1 MESKTEH
8 SENPFLQKETK
19 KERKAPKS
27 FDDQTRT
34 TISSHKLPLRPG
46 LRKTTDEKAQVMK
59 RKANTECKSPVPRL
73 QTRKKAFFMRILL
86 LRGHKKLQTTPIF
99 GRFPREKKSS
109 VTQTSKQASKQ
120 DSTLDQ
126 RQDTKNP
133 STKATAIRE
142 LGATRRRR
150 RRRRSDACWD

>member
-8 SENPFLQKETK
+8 SENPFLQKERK

-27 FDDQTRT
+27 FEDQTRT

-59 RKANTECKSPVPRL
+59 RKANTECKSLVPRL
-73 QTRKKAFFMRILL
+73 QTRKDSSGEFFFFFADIKA
-86 LRGHKKLQTTPIF
+86 PIF
-99 GRFPREKKSS
+99 DQIPHQKNSS
-109 VTQTSKQASKQ
+109 VTQTSKQ

-126 RQDTKNP
+126 RQDAKNP

-142 LGATRRRR
+142 LGATRKRR
-150 RRRRSDACWD
+150 RRRRSDDCWD

>member
-8 SENPFLQKETK
+8 SENPFLQKKRK

-34 TISSHKLPLRPG
+34 TISSHKLPLRPV
-46 LRKTTDEKAQVMK
+46 LRKTTDEKEQVLK
-59 RKANTECKSPVPRL
+59 RKANTEYKSPVPRL
-73 QTRKKAFFMRILL
+73 QTRKGSSCEFFFFADIKAPNNSNFWPNSTP
-86 LRGHKKLQTTPIF
+86 KKQFRNTN
-99 GRFPREKKSS
+99 
-109 VTQTSKQASKQ
+109 KQASKQ

-126 RQDTKNP
+126 RQDAKNA

-142 LGATRRRR
+142 LGATRRT
-150 RRRRSDACWD
+150 RRRRSDDCWD

>member
-1 MESKTEH
+1 M
-8 SENPFLQKETK
+8 QKSSAEAPNK
-19 KERKAPKS
+19 KESVLHANS
-27 FDDQTRT
+27 SSSRT
-34 TISSHKLPLRPG
+34 
-46 LRKTTDEKAQVMK
+46 Q
-59 RKANTECKSPVPRL
+59 
-73 QTRKKAFFMRILL
+73 
-86 LRGHKKLQTTPIF
+86 KLQTTPIF